1 MKQKSCVGFLCVLA
15 GLFGALAQAQSPAP
29 KPKLVLA
36 VVIDQ
41 FRYDYLTRFRA
52 DYHGGLA
59 RLLDQGAVFTDAHY
73 PQFPTVTAVGHS
85 TFMSGAT
92 PSVSGIINNEWY
104 DRAAKQSVT
113 SVFDGSTKLV
123 GGVPGVAGSSPR
135 RLLVSSFPDE
145 LKIAGKAGK
154 VIGISIKDRS
164 AILPAGHMADAA
176 YWFDGDSNHWVTS
189 DYYSK
194 ELPTWVAAVNEAQ
207 PASRYLGAEWL
218 PLDAKPGDAPYC
230 TLVAGSEKAP
240 FCGSLEAT
248 PYGNELIAELAGKA
262 LVNEGLGT
270 HSGTDVLAVSFS
282 SNDYVGHALGS
293 DHPAIRD
300 ISIRTDILLG
310 KLMDLIDSR
319 IGKGQTLVVLTAD
332 HGVAPVPEVN
342 EERRMPGGRL
352 DAQSI
357 ASQLSQAL
365 VKKFGPGEWLLSASS
380 GSIYLNYETA
390 AKNKASLAEVR
401 RFAAAALRET
411 PHIARVF
418 TSDALLAAEGAGDPI
433 GHAIQVG
440 FYAPRSGD
448 LTVVQEPY
456 YLFGSSGT
464 SHSTPYDYDTHV
476 PVLFY
481 GPGIKSGVQRGKVY
495 VNDIAPT
502 LASIFEVE
510 TPSGAFGRILTEI
523 LQ

>member
-1 MKQKSCVGFLCVLA
+1 M
-15 GLFGALAQAQSPAP
+15 

-52 DYHGGLA
+52 DYHAGLA

-92 PSVSGIINNEWY
+92 PSVSGIINNDWF
-104 DRAAKQSVT
+104 DREAKRPVT
-113 SVFDGSTKLV
+113 SVSDETVKLI
-123 GGVPGVAGSSPR
+123 GGVPGASGSSPR
-135 RLLVSSFPDE
+135 RLLVSAFPDE
-145 LKIAGKAGK
+145 LKIAGKAGR
-154 VIGISIKDRS
+154 VVSVSIKDRS

-189 DYYSK
+189 DYYVK
-194 ELPTWVAAVNEAQ
+194 ALPTWVAAVNDAQ
-207 PASRYLGAEWL
+207 PAYRYLGAEWL
-218 PLDAKPGDAPYC
+218 PLNAKPGEAPYC

-248 PYGNELIAELAGKA
+248 PYGNELIEEFAEKA

-270 HSGTDVLAVSFS
+270 HQGTDVLAVSFS
-282 SNDYVGHALGS
+282 SNDYAGHAYGP

-310 KLMDLIDSR
+310 KLLDLIDSR

-332 HGVAPVPEVN
+332 HGVSPVPEMN
-342 EERRMPGGRL
+342 EQRRMPGGRL
-352 DAQSI
+352 DASRI
-357 ASQLSQAL
+357 ASELNQAL
-365 VKKFGPGEWLLSASS
+365 VKQFGAGEWLLSAA
-380 GSIYLNYETA
+380 GGAIYLNYETA
-390 AKNKASLAEVR
+390 AKNNANLVEVR
-401 RFAAAALRET
+401 RVAAATLRAV

-433 GHAIQVG
+433 GHAIQLG
-440 FYAPRSGD
+440 FYATRSGD
-448 LTVVQEPY
+448 LTLLQEPY
-456 YLFGSSGT
+456 YLFGASGT
-464 SHSTPYDYDTHV
+464 SHSTPYGYDTHV
-476 PVLFY
+476 PVIFY
-481 GPGIKSGVQRGKVY
+481 GPGIRAGLQRGRVY

-510 TPSGAFGRILTEI
+510 TPSGSSGRVLTEI